1 MTTATV
7 TTAEFLHAQ
16 ALAMPEKDLLE
27 QCRAAAKTLGLLCY
41 HTHDSRRSEPGFPDL
56 VIVGRRGVLIR
67 ELKTERGKVT
77 PAQTVWL
84 IALEDAGADVGVWRP
99 AALINGAVL
108 DQMRAVR

>member
-16 ALAMPEKDLLE
+16 ASAMTERDLLE

-67 ELKTERGKVT
+67 ELKRQRGT
-77 PAQTVWL
+77 LTSAQSVWL
-84 IALEDAGADVGVWRP
+84 DALEDAGVSAGVWRP
-99 AALINGAVL
+99 ADLIDGTVL

>member
-1 MTTATV
+1 MTARTM

-16 ALAMPEKDLLE
+16 ALAMTEKDLLE
-27 QCRAAAKTLGLLCY
+27 QCRAAAKGLGLLCY

-67 ELKTERGKVT
+67 ELKRQRGAVT
-77 PAQTVWL
+77 SAQSAWL
-84 IALEDAGADVGVWRP
+84 DALTTAGADADVWRP
-99 AALINGAVL
+99 ADLIDGTVL